1 LQQRFAAAFNAEWI
15 LAGGAAPVMF
25 HFDRSPDILRLL
37 RSEVIKARVDVVL
50 LAIDGADV
58 ALAKPYIKSKP
69 IYTSNEVN
77 ENLPRET
84 RFELEDVR
92 FVDIPYLVDPDGA
105 SYAGLKRPD
114 YGNATLDRLYA
125 LGIDAFRVAQA
136 FADNTPDR
144 LDLDGA
150 TGRLSLDA
158 NRQIMREG
166 RLMVFRSGQVVSA
179 ETR

>member
-1 LQQRFAAAFNAEWI
+1 
-15 LAGGAAPVMF
+15 M
-25 HFDRSPDILRLL
+25 LRLL
-37 RSEVIKARVDVVL
+37 RSEVVRAHVDAAL
-50 LAIDGADV
+50 LAVDGADV
-58 ALAKPYIKSKP
+58 ALAKPYVKSTP
-69 IYTSNEVN
+69 IYTSNQVN

-84 RFELEDVR
+84 RFDLEDVR
-92 FVDIPYLVDPDGA
+92 FVDIPWLVDPDGT

-136 FADNTPDR
+136 FAEGTPER

-158 NRQIMREG
+158 SRQILREG